1 MVAVMQPGLLFVSF
15 QNNFGEAPS
24 AGYLLLLATPL
35 GLAALVIG
43 MKKGVK

>member
-1 MVAVMQPGLLFVSF
+1 MQPGLLFVSF

-24 AGYLLLLATPL
+24 AGYLLLLAAPL

-43 MKKGVK
+43 MKKGDKSA